1 MRKVTLN
8 LTGKSEELLNEYQ
21 KRVGKRSLTHLIND
35 AIVICYGGEIGKENN
50 RTVRKGEFA
59 GEDAENFGSK
69 NFRWPKQYSTPE

>member
-35 AIVICYGGEIGKENN
+35 AIVICYGGEIGKETN
-50 RTVRKGEFA
+50 RTMRESKTA
-59 GEDAENFGSK
+59 GEVQVTYERSPLYGAK
-69 NFRWPKQYSTPE
+69 

>member
-35 AIVICYGGEIGKENN
+35 AIVICYGGEIGQEISGALRESKIE
-50 RTVRKGEFA
+50 RTDPSKGRYLS
-59 GEDAENFGSK
+59 DL
-69 NFRWPKQYSTPE
+69 